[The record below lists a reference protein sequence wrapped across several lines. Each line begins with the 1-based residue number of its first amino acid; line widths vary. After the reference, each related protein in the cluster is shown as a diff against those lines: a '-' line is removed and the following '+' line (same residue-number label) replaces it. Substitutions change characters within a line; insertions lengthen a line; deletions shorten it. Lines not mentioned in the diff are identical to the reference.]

1 MPGSWDRRGDGL
13 RGNTPHDICTSRVR
27 SDPSI
32 VGGWATVMEAV
43 MQAFSERVAIVTGGG
58 SGLGEAIARR
68 IAGRGGKVVVSD
80 INMDGAERV
89 AREITAAGGTASAFR
104 QDTAKAEDNEAVVA
118 HAVGTYGALHY
129 AVNNAG
135 IGGAAAPAGEV
146 DVAEWRR
153 VIEINLNGVLY
164 GMRYQIPA
172 MLEAGAS
179 KCAIV
184 NMASIHGM
192 VAAIGNGAYTAAKH
206 GVVGLT
212 KNAAAEYGPQG
223 LRINCVGPGYIETP
237 LLAKIP
243 PEHKKALVA
252 RHPLGRLGQADEV
265 APLVCFLLS
274 DEASFIT
281 GGYYLVDGGYTAV

>member
-1 MPGSWDRRGDGL
+1 MNGMDGK
-13 RGNTPHDICTSRVR
+13 
-27 SDPSI
+27 
-32 VGGWATVMEAV
+32 
-43 MQAFSERVAIVTGGG
+43 VAIVTGGG
-58 SGLGEAIARR
+58 SGLGEAIAKSL
-68 IAGRGGKVVVSD
+68 AGKGCRVVVSD
-80 INMDGAERV
+80 INLKGAERV
-89 AREITAAGGTASAFR
+89 VQEIIGGGGAASAVQ
-104 QDTAKAEDNEAVVA
+104 QDTAKAGDSERVVA
-118 HAVGTYGALHY
+118 HAVSTYGTLHY

-146 DVAEWRR
+146 DLADWQR
-153 VIEINLNGVLY
+153 VIDINLNGVLY

-172 MLEAGAS
+172 MLKAGAAG
-179 KCAIV
+179 CAIV
-184 NMASIHGM
+184 NMASIHGA

-212 KNAAAEYGPQG
+212 RNAAAEYGPQG

-237 LLAKIP
+237 LLADLP
-243 PEHKKALVA
+243 AEHKRTLVGK
-252 RHPLGRLGQADEV
+252 HPLGRLGRADEV

>member
-1 MPGSWDRRGDGL
+1 
-13 RGNTPHDICTSRVR
+13 
-27 SDPSI
+27 
-32 VGGWATVMEAV
+32 
-43 MQAFSERVAIVTGGG
+43 
-58 SGLGEAIARR
+58 
-68 IAGRGGKVVVSD
+68 
-80 INMDGAERV
+80 MD
-89 AREITAAGGTASAFR
+89 
-104 QDTAKAEDNEAVVA
+104 
-118 HAVGTYGALHY
+118 TYGALHY

-135 IGGAAAPAGEV
+135 IGGAAAPTGEV
-146 DVAEWRR
+146 DVTDWQR
-153 VIEINLNGVLY
+153 VIDINLNGVLY

-172 MLEAGAS
+172 MLKAGAA

-192 VAAIGNGAYTAAKH
+192 VAAIGNSAYTAAKH

-212 KNAAAEYGPQG
+212 KNAAAEYGPEG

-237 LLAKIP
+237 LLANLPK
-243 PEHKKALVA
+243 EHKDALIGK
-252 RHPLGRLGQADEV
+252 HPMGRLGRPDEV